1 MALKIV
7 KNQLFP
13 IGLDLGSS
21 TIKLAQLRSAGDV
34 TELLAAGTVEVSRD
48 IRRQDIAKR
57 FDATG
62 EAIRCLV
69 KANPFKGRQCVV
81 SLPTEFAFVHH
92 LRIPKLSAKEI
103 PGCLQFELQGKLP
116 FSTDDAVIRYVV
128 AGDVFNDGEPR
139 QEVIV
144 VAASRDT
151 IDRYIRMVNRAGL
164 EVVGMNIEACAVVEC
179 FARLFRRDSDAA
191 RTILYVDIGSATTQ
205 VALSHGNRLVFARN
219 LMIGGQQ
226 LDQAVADGLKIPIDH
241 ARLLRRDPQNA
252 QQDSAAV
259 GELYHL
265 MQSPLGNLAEEL
277 IQCLHYYES
286 VFRNQAVERAIF
298 VGGQAYDKR
307 LCQSLA
313 QRLNLP
319 AQVGDP
325 LMRIKRIEGAG
336 LPIGLDRREPQP
348 DWAVAVGLSIG
359 AASAA

>member
-1 MALKIV
+1 MSVKIV

-21 TIKLAQLRSAGDV
+21 AIKLAQLRNSGDV
-34 TELLAAGTVEVSRD
+34 TELLAAGCVEVSRD
-48 IRRQDIAKR
+48 LHRQNLTRRFESSGD
-57 FDATG
+57 
-62 EAIRCLV
+62 AIRKLV
-69 KANPFKGRQCVV
+69 KANPFKGRQCIV

-92 LRIPKLSAKEI
+92 LRIPKLPAKEI
-103 PGCLQFELQGKLP
+103 PGSLQFELQGKLP
-116 FSTDDAVIRYVV
+116 FSVEDAVIRYVI

-139 QEVIV
+139 QEIIV

-151 IDRYIRMVNRAGL
+151 IDSYIRMINRAGL

-205 VALSHGNRLVFARN
+205 VALSHGNKLVFARN
-219 LMIGGQQ
+219 LMIGGDQ
-226 LDQAVADGLKIPIDH
+226 LDQAVADGLKIPIEH

-252 QQDSAAV
+252 HQDSAAV

-265 MQSPLGNLAEEL
+265 MERPLGNLAEEL

-359 AASAA
+359 ANCAA